1 MGLAITDVGDRR
13 QMSLRSTQSGGSDGV
28 RQPHGLEWILNG
40 TQEFDLSRP
49 VYSLTDA
56 AEILAVNRST
66 LGWWLEGG
74 ERRGR
79 YYGPVI
85 RAEATGETSL
95 TWPEFV
101 EAGLLR
107 QYRRELRVRLHE
119 IRSFVSALRDE
130 LGVAHPLAYA
140 APWVGEG
147 RRLLVRFQELC
158 ELRGELRLIAL
169 VDGQPLLLPPA
180 DSFVKRVE
188 WEGDQPVAWRPHA
201 DDASPVRCRPDRRF
215 ARPAIAGVSTSAIV
229 ERLDG
234 GETES
239 EVADQFDLALA
250 SVRWAVA
257 YETSR
262 VAAHAV

>member
-1 MGLAITDVGDRR
+1 MGLAITDVGDGR
-13 QMSLRSTQSGGSDGV
+13 QMFLRSTQSGGSDGV

-107 QYRRELRVRLHE
+107 QYRRELRVRLH
-119 IRSFVSALRDE
+119 
-130 LGVAHPLAYA
+130 
-140 APWVGEG
+140 
-147 RRLLVRFQELC
+147 
-158 ELRGELRLIAL
+158 
-169 VDGQPLLLPPA
+169 
-180 DSFVKRVE
+180 
-188 WEGDQPVAWRPHA
+188 
-201 DDASPVRCRPDRRF
+201 
-215 ARPAIAGVSTSAIV
+215 
-229 ERLDG
+229 
-234 GETES
+234 
-239 EVADQFDLALA
+239 
-250 SVRWAVA
+250 
-257 YETSR
+257 
-262 VAAHAV
+262 

>member
-1 MGLAITDVGDRR
+1 MR
-13 QMSLRSTQSGGSDGV
+13 
-28 RQPHGLEWILNG
+28 
-40 TQEFDLSRP
+40 EFDLGRP
-49 VYSLTDA
+49 VYSLSDA
-56 AEILAVNRST
+56 AEILAVSRST

-79 YYGPVI
+79 RYDPVL
-85 RAEATGETSL
+85 RPAATGDTSL

-119 IRSFVSALRDE
+119 IRSFVAALRDE

-140 APWVGEG
+140 VPWVGEG

-188 WEGDQPVAWRPHA
+188 WDGDRPVAWRPH
-201 DDASPVRCRPDRRF
+201 DDEASPVRCRPDHRF
-215 ARPAIAGVSTSAIV
+215 GRPAIAGISTAAIV
-229 ERLDG
+229 EHLDG

-239 EVADQFDLALA
+239 EVAEQFDLGLE
-250 SVRWAVA
+250 SVRWAAA

-262 VAAHAV
+262 VAAQAA